1 MYQLNQKL
9 DRMFLEH
16 NIYNEIILS
25 FTREYVSKSS
35 TDRMK
40 YDFQILGVFILDEK
54 ITFISVW
61 LVEFISRE

>member
-1 MYQLNQKL
+1 
-9 DRMFLEH
+9 MFLEH

-25 FTREYVSKSS
+25 VTREYVSKSS

-54 ITFISVW
+54 NYFHLRV
-61 LVEFISRE
+61 VG